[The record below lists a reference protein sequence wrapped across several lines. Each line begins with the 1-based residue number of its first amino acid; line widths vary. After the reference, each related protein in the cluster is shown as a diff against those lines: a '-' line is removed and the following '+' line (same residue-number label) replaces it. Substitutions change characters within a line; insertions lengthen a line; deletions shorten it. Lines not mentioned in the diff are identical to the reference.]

1 MADITTTTTDPAA
14 VTADPV
20 APVAAPVAPAPAPVA
35 TAPAASPPEAAKPP
49 YLNPWA
55 ARGKAPAAKPAAK
68 PAEVRPSL
76 VSASPTTPAADP
88 RVDALMAVLGET
100 VAQDLSGVPA
110 NVAATIRA
118 IAGEDPVAQR
128 KALNAMRANG
138 LASVTPAAAPSSIA
152 APASTTMPTAP
163 VSVAA
168 TPANTDAARLAEYEK
183 LSKVAP
189 ILASQYRQAHG
200 AAIERASK
208 SRPNN

>member
-1 MADITTTTTDPAA
+1 
-14 VTADPV
+14 
-20 APVAAPVAPAPAPVA
+20 
-35 TAPAASPPEAAKPP
+35 
-49 YLNPWA
+49 
-55 ARGKAPAAKPAAK
+55 
-68 PAEVRPSL
+68 
-76 VSASPTTPAADP
+76 
-88 RVDALMAVLGET
+88 MAVLGET

-138 LASVTPAAAPSSIA
+138 LAMGTTASSIT
-152 APASTTMPTAP
+152 APASTTMPTAA
-163 VSVAA
+163 VAVTA
-168 TPANTDAARLAEYEK
+168 SPASTDAARLSEYEK

>member
-14 VTADPV
+14 VTAAPA
-20 APVAAPVAPAPAPVA
+20 APVAAPAAPAPAPVA

-55 ARGKAPAAKPAAK
+55 TRGKAPAAK
-68 PAEVRPSL
+68 PAEVRPSS

-189 ILASQYRQAHG
+189 ILASQYRQTHG
-200 AAIERASK
+200 AAIDRATK
-208 SRPNN
+208 SRPTN

>member
-14 VTADPV
+14 VTAAPV
-20 APVAAPVAPAPAPVA
+20 APVAAPAAPAPAPVA

-55 ARGKAPAAKPAAK
+55 TRGKATAAK

-189 ILASQYRQAHG
+189 ILASQYRQTHG
-200 AAIERASK
+200 AAIDRATK
-208 SRPNN
+208 SRPTN

>member
-14 VTADPV
+14 VPV
-20 APVAAPVAPAPAPVA
+20 APVAPAAAPIAPAPAPVA

-55 ARGKAPAAKPAAK
+55 ARGKAPAAK

-189 ILASQYRQAHG
+189 ILASQYRQTHG
-200 AAIERASK
+200 AAIDRATK
-208 SRPNN
+208 SRPTN

>member
-14 VTADPV
+14 VTAAPV
-20 APVAAPVAPAPAPVA
+20 APAAAPAAPAPAPVA

-55 ARGKAPAAKPAAK
+55 TRGKATAAKPAAK
-68 PAEVRPSL
+68 PAEVRPST
-76 VSASPTTPAADP
+76 VSASPAVPAADP
-88 RVDALMAVLGET
+88 RVDALMTVLGET

-138 LASVTPAAAPSSIA
+138 LAMGTTASNIT
-152 APASTTMPTAP
+152 APASTTMPTAA
-163 VSVAA
+163 VAVTA
-168 TPANTDAARLAEYEK
+168 SPASTDAARLSEYEK